1 MESKYPVIKNS
12 VNFIMQTVRE
22 SSLNYSIQETPY
34 SLYLS
39 IRKTLSSSRASHS
52 EISQAQILSTSMK
65 SEIEILEN
73 KLEKAQKENLTLK
86 ANFEEAINEF
96 EGYCR
101 TIKRLE
107 SEIGSVKDDLKKC
120 KDELKQSNE
129 LFDQMKAEKATI
141 ENDFSVV
148 EGKYKISNKVIKEKQ
163 KEIADLVKENATV
176 VANVIQVETENTS
189 LRVKVNTE
197 KKTEKRLKKNNI
209 KCDKCDVNANSLQEL
224 RSHVRVH
231 HTKSSYT
238 QSIQVNFSD
247 KSEQCCSIS
256 DLVKAVQT
264 EDTFEHKEPEDF
276 KKYPCFYC
284 SINIANERHLCEHK
298 TKCRGT
304 AMMCGEIGLPLP
316 PIRFPPRFPY
326 PPSLYTFPFH
336 LCTN

>member
-39 IRKTLSSSRASHS
+39 IRKTLSRASHS

-65 SEIEILEN
+65 NEIEILEN

-86 ANFEEAINEF
+86 NNFEEAIKEC
-96 EGYCR
+96 EGYCS
-101 TIKRLE
+101 TIKRIE

-176 VANVIQVETENTS
+176 VANVIQVETENAS
-189 LRVKVNTE
+189 LRVKVNSGFDLLF
-197 KKTEKRLKKNNI
+197 R
-209 KCDKCDVNANSLQEL
+209 DHSSMASANYGGQ
-224 RSHVRVH
+224 
-231 HTKSSYT
+231 
-238 QSIQVNFSD
+238 
-247 KSEQCCSIS
+247 
-256 DLVKAVQT
+256 
-264 EDTFEHKEPEDF
+264 
-276 KKYPCFYC
+276 
-284 SINIANERHLCEHK
+284 
-298 TKCRGT
+298 G
-304 AMMCGEIGLPLP
+304 
-316 PIRFPPRFPY
+316 
-326 PPSLYTFPFH
+326 
-336 LCTN
+336 